1 MLLPLSER
9 QSMAFKVIL
18 DFISDNNYPPT
29 IPELQEI
36 MAINNPGAVHKLY
49 SALEK
54 KGYIIRNKGMHRG
67 INLTDEAKD
76 KMQ

>member
-9 QSMAFKVIL
+9 QSKAFQVIA
-18 DFISDNNYPPT
+18 DYISDNNYPPT

-49 SALEK
+49 SALER
-54 KGYIIRNKGMHRG
+54 KGYIVRCKGMHRG
-67 INLTDEAKD
+67 IILTDEAKER
-76 KMQ
+76 KQ